1 MMFDGGLFVILNILG
16 VVFLFK
22 GNITF
27 RIVALIIFFALG
39 TILLAGYDVGFTW
52 TGTEA
57 VSTGSAATTV
67 EVTQT
72 VYIIGDDDT
81 ATFNDNA
88 TWVGWIYITL
98 GALTSFAFL
107 GRYIGVGTD

>member
-39 TILLAGYDVGFTW
+39 TILLAGYDVGFNLTV
-52 TGTEA
+52 TEA
-57 VSTGSAATTV
+57 V
-67 EVTQT
+67 
-72 VYIIGDDDT
+72 
-81 ATFNDNA
+81 
-88 TWVGWIYITL
+88 
-98 GALTSFAFL
+98 
-107 GRYIGVGTD
+107 